1 MCSTSSN
8 SCVRRALTVL
18 EVAAALALLSTLL
31 VGVLVAFKKNADR
44 IRQEFATRQ
53 AVSGTDALLWSWA
66 EQGMFPPD
74 PARGKLPGHDHLSW
88 ETRRL
93 PQPAQRTL
101 GLDIVRLQVRQ
112 VGAPPGSAPLLEV
125 DLPVPGGQTDPLERK
140 TPG

>member
-1 MCSTSSN
+1 
-8 SCVRRALTVL
+8 
-18 EVAAALALLSTLL
+18 VAAALALLSTLL
-31 VGVLVAFKKNADR
+31 VGVLVAFRKNADR

-74 PARGKLPGHDHLSW
+74 PARGKLPGNDHLLW

-93 PQPAQRTL
+93 PQAVQRTL

-112 VGAPPGSAPLLEV
+112 VGAPTGTEPLLV
-125 DLPVPGGQTDPLERK
+125 LDLPVPGGLTDPLERRD
-140 TPG
+140 P